1 METDNWLH
9 IRNYSKRTCA
19 VPSVT
24 AVDAGRRGGGD
35 GARLRVVVDGA
46 RPVAALPPH
55 QRRLLAAEFDDD
67 ALNTDKGTDF

>member
-1 METDNWLH
+1 MDVVGR
-9 IRNYSKRTCA
+9 IREILVMRTCA
-19 VPSVT
+19 VPSVI
-24 AVDAGRRGGGD
+24 AVDAGRRCD

-67 ALNTDKGTDF
+67 ALNMIG